1 MAHDD
6 GRRDGNYPFWAGPG
20 LEVTGVWAE
29 RRRLARAMRAIIDRL
44 PTNDAPEDELR
55 EAADHLEQLAA
66 RLADDPRRTRPMG
79 VSETATAGDVAALS
93 DFSPLI
99 GLSNPLSPPITITFD
114 GATVRAT
121 VRFGAAYE
129 GPPAHV
135 HGGLIAAA
143 FDEVLGCVQWTT
155 GSPGFTGTLTIR
167 YRRPAPVNAELRF
180 EATVQRVEGRKI
192 FAEGRM
198 YVDGDVLAAEAEG
211 IFISVDSTKMAA
223 LMEDQRRRQEES

>member
-1 MAHDD
+1 MAHD
-6 GRRDGNYPFWAGPG
+6 GGNYPFWAGPN

-44 PTNDAPEDELR
+44 PTNDAPEAELR
-55 EAADHLEQLAA
+55 AAADDLESLAA
-66 RLADDPRRTRPMG
+66 RLAGGASRTRPMG

-99 GLSNPLSPPITITFD
+99 GLSNPLAPPITIVFD
-114 GATVRAT
+114 GAVVRAT

-180 EATVQRVEGRKI
+180 EATVERVEGRKI

-198 YVDGDVLAAEAEG
+198 YMDGDVLAAEAEG
-211 IFISVDSTKMAA
+211 IFISVDATKMAA
-223 LMEDQRRRQEES
+223 LMDDQRRRREQDA

>member
-1 MAHDD
+1 MAF
-6 GRRDGNYPFWAGPG
+6 DGNYPFWAGPN
-20 LEVTGVWAE
+20 LDVTGVWAE
-29 RRRLARAMRAIIDRL
+29 RRRLARALRAIIDNL
-44 PTNDAPEDELR
+44 PTNDAPEDEVR
-55 EAADHLEQLAA
+55 DAADELERIAA
-66 RLADDPRRTRPMG
+66 RLVDDPRRTRPMG

-99 GLSNPLSPPITITFD
+99 GLSNPLSPPIKLTFD
-114 GATVRAT
+114 GSVVRAT

-167 YRRPAPVNAELRF
+167 YRRPAPVNTELRF

-211 IFISVDSTKMAA
+211 IFISVDGAKMAS
-223 LMEDQRRRQEES
+223 LLDDQRRRQEQKS